1 MATVEEHVLPLA
13 AGMRLTRAEF
23 LRRWELHPEI
33 KSAELIGGRVYVP
46 SPLSLDHGKVD
57 RIIALWLGTYQA
69 NTPRT
74 DGGDNMTTVLLE
86 DCPQPDHVLYILPEC
101 GGKSWV
107 EDKYLAGPVEL
118 AAEVCLSSTSYDL
131 NVKYDLYEAAGVQEY
146 LAILM
151 YDQEI
156 RWHTLVNGRYQIL
169 PPDADG
175 IWRSRV
181 FPGLWL
187 DSKALLKRDM
197 PRVLAVLQGG
207 LASPEHQAFVEL
219 LARVRAARG
228 GHS

>member
-1 MATVEEHVLPLA
+1 MTTVEEHVLPLA

-33 KSAELIGGRVYVP
+33 KRAELIGGRVYV
-46 SPLSLDHGKVD
+46 SPVSREHGWAED
-57 RIIALWLGTYQA
+57 DIGGWLFTYRVHTPGTEGA
-69 NTPRT
+69 SNT
-74 DGGDNMTTVLLE
+74 TTILLE
-86 DCPQPDHVLYILPEC
+86 DSPQPDRCLLILPEC
-101 GGKSWV
+101 GGKSSV
-107 EDKYLAGPVEL
+107 EEKYLTGPAEL
-118 AAEVCLSSTSYDL
+118 MAEVCLSSTSYDL

-169 PPDADG
+169 PADADG

-187 DSKALLKRDM
+187 DGKALLKRDM

-207 LASPEHQAFVEL
+207 LASPEHQAFVERL
-219 LARVRAARG
+219 TRERAARG
-228 GHS
+228 GRP